1 MVTANGQHGSASI
14 PQLGRQIISDIAR
27 CFLRLAKIDNRAFDC
42 IGRYETML
50 LRRATA
56 IETSLFEIEAD
67 HLGEF
72 VQAREVQPHSS
83 RDISQSPVRMSRKTT
98 LCVLP
103 T

>member
-1 MVTANGQHGSASI
+1 
-14 PQLGRQIISDIAR
+14 
-27 CFLRLAKIDNRAFDC
+27 
-42 IGRYETML
+42 ML